1 MYSGDSLVLKF
12 TAYEADKVTRLNLAA
27 VDLIWQISKNVKSQ
41 PLLAK
46 STGNGIVVTDPTNGL
61 FEVYVSHTE
70 TKLWLGDYYHE
81 VKIVSGGLVS
91 TIYSGDITFERSLP
105 LPGSTAQITQ
115 IRGDSWI
122 RAWVLKY
129 SDGSIIDLTDAS
141 ALLHLRD
148 AEGQLV
154 ASAGTVAGTMTITP
168 ESGRVDM
175 IMPAADM
182 ELPLGAYSFDLQ
194 VTFASGIVKTYE
206 QGTVTVV
213 QDQTYA

>member
-1 MYSGDSLVLKF
+1 MYSGDSVVLKF
-12 TAYEADKVTRLNLAA
+12 TAFEADKVTRLNLAA
-27 VDLIWQISKNVKSQ
+27 VDLIWQISKNVKSL
-41 PLLAK
+41 PLIAK
-46 STGNGIVVTDPTNGL
+46 STGNGIVVTDPANGN

-70 TKLWLGDYYHE
+70 TVALLGDYYHE
-81 VKIVSGGLVS
+81 VKIISGGLVS

-105 LPGSTAQITQ
+105 LPGSTARITH

-129 SDGSIIDLTDAS
+129 SDGSIIDLTGAS
-141 ALLHLRD
+141 ARLHLRN
-148 AEGQLV
+148 ALGEIS
-154 ASAGTVAGTMTITP
+154 ASASTDTGEMTLTP

-182 ELPLGAYSFDLQ
+182 ELPLETYNFDLEI
-194 VTFASGIVKTYE
+194 TFASGIVKTYE
-206 QGTVTVV
+206 QGTVTVA

>member
-1 MYSGDSLVLKF
+1 MYAGDSVVLKF
-12 TAYEADKVTRLNLAA
+12 TAYEADKTTRLNLAA
-27 VDLIWQISKNVKSQ
+27 VDLIWQIAKNVKSL

-46 STGNGIVVTDPTNGL
+46 STGNGIVVTDPANGL

-70 TKLWLGDYYHE
+70 SRAWLGDYYHE

-105 LPGSTAQITQ
+105 LPGSTAQITH
-115 IRGDSWI
+115 IRGDSWV

-141 ALLHLRD
+141 ARLHLRD
-148 AEGQLV
+148 SEGTLIAE
-154 ASAGTVAGTMTITP
+154 ASTDTGEMSLTP
-168 ESGRVDM
+168 GAGRVDM

-182 ELPLGAYSFDLQ
+182 DIDPAAYTFDME

-206 QGTVTVV
+206 QGTVTII
-213 QDQTYA
+213 QDQTHA